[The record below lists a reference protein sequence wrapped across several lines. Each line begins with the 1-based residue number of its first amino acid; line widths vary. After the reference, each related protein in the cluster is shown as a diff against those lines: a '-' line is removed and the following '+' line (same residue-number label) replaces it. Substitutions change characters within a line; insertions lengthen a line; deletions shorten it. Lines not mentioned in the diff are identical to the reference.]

1 MTHLVY
7 KNGIPNDIMFFER
20 TNKNIK
26 KEVFHMNIITQD
38 LRFRQSVVKYYFRN
52 YESSQFVDVII
63 KKFPFKI
70 KEVQTDNGVE
80 FTTRLQHKNN
90 PNRPKTLFEEKL
102 SERGIHHKM
111 IKPIY
116 TKT

>member
-52 YESSQFVDVII
+52 GATATAAQYKVS
-63 KKFPFKI
+63 
-70 KEVQTDNGVE
+70 
-80 FTTRLQHKNN
+80 R
-90 PNRPKTLFEEKL
+90 KTVY
-102 SERGIHHKM
+102 RWV
-111 IKPIY
+111 
-116 TKT
+116 

>member
-1 MTHLVY
+1 
-7 KNGIPNDIMFFER
+7 
-20 TNKNIK
+20 
-26 KEVFHMNIITQD
+26 MNIITQD

-70 KEVQTDNGVE
+70 ND
-80 FTTRLQHKNN
+80 
-90 PNRPKTLFEEKL
+90 KT
-102 SERGIHHKM
+102 
-111 IKPIY
+111 IY